1 MVLPSWEEARAGS
14 GCSEPLQNRP
24 VRVLFAIKNHQ
35 KKKMNECPFWHA
47 GREGFRPGLCVSNLF
62 RSFFFCGVISEFF
75 FESDINLAI
84 SDGGFHLSEVVSKTK
99 TK

>member
-14 GCSEPLQNRP
+14 GLQNRP

-47 GREGFRPGLCVSNLF
+47 GREGFRPGLCVSNFL
-62 RSFFFCGVISEFF
+62 SLFFFCGVISDFF
-75 FESDINLAI
+75 F
-84 SDGGFHLSEVVSKTK
+84 VSLT
-99 TK
+99 